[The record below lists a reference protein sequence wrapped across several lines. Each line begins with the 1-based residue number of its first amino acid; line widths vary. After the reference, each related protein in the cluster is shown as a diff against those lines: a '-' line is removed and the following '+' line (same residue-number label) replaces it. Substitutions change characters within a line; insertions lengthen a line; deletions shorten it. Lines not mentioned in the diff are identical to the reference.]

1 MGDAPKDFKPM
12 RMNCVTNYDYLISN
26 GKLYVRN
33 IQASYDALYQD
44 GLFPN
49 FPYPGDYELI
59 IWEFGETCFL
69 VMILSVLIRKLQVI
83 CWCEPEK

>member
-1 MGDAPKDFKPM
+1 M

-44 GLFPN
+44 GLFQIS
-49 FPYPGDYELI
+49 LI
-59 IWEFGETCFL
+59 
-69 VMILSVLIRKLQVI
+69 QVI
-83 CWCEPEK
+83 MN